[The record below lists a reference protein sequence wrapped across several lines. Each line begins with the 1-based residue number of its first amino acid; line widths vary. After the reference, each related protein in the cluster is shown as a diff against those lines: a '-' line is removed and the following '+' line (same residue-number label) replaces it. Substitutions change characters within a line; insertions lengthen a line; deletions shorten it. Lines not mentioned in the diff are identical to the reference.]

1 MKANIPALIFGLT
14 SRSDGIQTMEGRFMR
29 AIIEKRAVMIATTLS
44 LTAGCAM
51 QSAETGGTANQI
63 GNIPANVVAL
73 ADPNQDIST
82 ARLLPDDGC
91 FWYEHRGP
99 VETTLVPLRS
109 PEGNPICAAREA

>member
-1 MKANIPALIFGLT
+1 
-14 SRSDGIQTMEGRFMR
+14 MR
-29 AIIEKRAVMIATTLS
+29 AIMQKRTVVIATILL

-51 QSAETGGTANQI
+51 QPSETGGTANQI

-82 ARLLPDDGC
+82 ARLLPEDGC

-109 PEGNPICAAREA
+109 PEGNPICATSEA